1 MTFPRFKKKTTQ
13 NKNKH
18 TLKRLVRCSE
28 RHLNS
33 AYCDTESGTP
43 KDNDKQ
49 AVQLTQKDISN
60 ILIDISMKELY
71 NQGDKRELRLVEDI
85 LTPNKIKF
93 SNEQSLESY
102 WDIITNSGFVKP
114 SIGFG
119 NNGKVSLSKA
129 GFDLMNQ
136 FGSYMDF
143 LRAQEP
149 PRAGSIPNPQLQ
161 PPSNTPP
168 KDAGKDQPEE
178 DGDYYDQ

>member
-18 TLKRLVRCSE
+18 TLRRLVRCSE
-28 RHLNS
+28 RHLNT
-33 AYCDTESGTP
+33 AACNTGSGNQANTP
-43 KDNDKQ
+43 Q
-49 AVQLTQKDISN
+49 PIQLTHKDISN

-71 NQGDKRELRLVEDI
+71 NEGDKRELRLVEDI
-85 LTPNKIKF
+85 LTPNKIQF

-143 LRAQEP
+143 LRAQDP
-149 PRAGSIPNPQLQ
+149 TRGSAVPNPQLQ
-161 PPSNTPP
+161 LPSAKTRGNSG
-168 KDAGKDQPEE
+168 DQQEAGEE
-178 DGDYYDQ
+178 EYYDE